1 LSIKSPLFMDG
12 TMNFSP
18 LSTKSPVSM
27 DRKQIFH
34 GLSPK
39 CLFLWIIGL
48 WVWWHLPEV
57 RHFIVRVK
65 CCMY

>member
-1 LSIKSPLFMDG
+1 MDG

-34 GLSPK
+34 GLSTKVP
-39 CLFLWIIGL
+39 LFVDNRPLGM
-48 WVWWHLPEV
+48 VASP
-57 RHFIVRVK
+57 
-65 CCMY
+65 